1 MLEILILLE
10 INSRY
15 SFVNIS
21 IIFRLIIALLMNRKI
36 NSFSAMQECMHY
48 ELILFESIFNR
59 APPVSHWVR
68 HPERSRRTGGQ
79 QKRGLDR
86 VCSEF
91 ISDSIPK
98 KNAQ

>member
-59 APPVSHWVR
+59 APPYPFLPLAKEPVPINR
-68 HPERSRRTGGQ
+68 EENT
-79 QKRGLDR
+79 RGVHL
-86 VCSEF
+86 SEDEALPF
-91 ISDSIPK
+91 
-98 KNAQ
+98 